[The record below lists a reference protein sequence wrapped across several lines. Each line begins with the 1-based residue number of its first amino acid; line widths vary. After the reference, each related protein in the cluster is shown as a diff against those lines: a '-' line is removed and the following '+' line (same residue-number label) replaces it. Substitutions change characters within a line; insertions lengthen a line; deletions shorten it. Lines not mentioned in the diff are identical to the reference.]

1 MTQEDLN
8 KKNQSAIAL
17 KKARGSLQSIIN
29 ILESSETGC
38 KNVIQQMD
46 AVTGLIKSAREKII
60 IQRLDTCLREFEGDE
75 KRIDE
80 LKDLYK
86 MNRKN

>member
-17 KKARGSLQSIIN
+17 KKARGSLQSIID
-29 ILESSETGC
+29 ILENNETGC

-86 MNRKN
+86 MNRKS